1 MSKIKNNSKGLTNSD
16 PLIIRINNI
25 FNCDVNS
32 ISRVRE
38 NVNGRVALGNFLR
51 IDNKLSLESTGEIIN
66 KTHATIIHY
75 CKLHKDL
82 YEYDKNY
89 KIQYDDFIDF
99 DFKNISNSY
108 IERKI
113 NKLIINSGLENKELL
128 LILENLKNG
137 ILHL

>member
-1 MSKIKNNSKGLTNSD
+1 MTKIKNNSKGLTNSD

-51 IDNKLSLESTGEIIN
+51 IKKAMSLERTGELIN

-75 CKLHKDL
+75 CKLHLDL
-82 YEYDKNY
+82 YEYDKIY
-89 KIQYDDFIDF
+89 RIQYDDFIGF
-99 DFKNISNSY
+99 DFIDISNDY

-113 NKLIINSGLENKELL
+113 IKILIDSGLQKNDKIS
-128 LILENLKNG
+128 ILEMVKNY
-137 ILHL
+137 IENE